1 MASPDILEIGAGTPK
16 RFVGSTFTNLSFV
29 RWLADPLQGGNGAV
43 VTNAGVWRSESD
55 ANSLNWTFG
64 GQALFIN
71 TGTFSKSV
79 GTTTNVG
86 TWLFRN
92 DGGIIEAQTGSIV
105 FNSAS
110 NIFNNGSRF
119 TGAGKVEVSGGAS
132 FNGNLESDNLVFSG
146 GSQVGTAAAL
156 TGGGGLSSGLLG
168 WTGGDLNGSWTLGV
182 GTTLVASGAN
192 AKRQVGSDIIN
203 NGTFRWSS
211 TQQLQGGNS
220 SSFTNNALV
229 EVTESAVFNW
239 NFGGQHQLINNATGT
254 VRATNNANLNIAGLG
269 LTSHG
274 GLFEAHAGSSIE
286 YSGATNRF
294 NDGTRFVGLNRV
306 TGSARFVDA
315 IASDDLRFVSGTQT
329 GGDGVT
335 VGSRARLSG
344 AVGFAG
350 GDLSGAWEI
359 KTGAVMTA
367 SGVSAKRQVGS
378 DIINNGTFRWSSTQQ
393 LQGGNSSSFTNNA
406 LVEVTESAVFNWN
419 FGGQHQLINNA
430 TGTVRATNNANLNI
444 AGLGLT
450 SHGGLFEAH
459 AGSSIE
465 YSGATNRF
473 NDGTRFVGLN
483 RVTGSA
489 RFVDAIASDDL
500 RFVSG
505 TQTGGDGS
513 AGSFGRFT
521 GQVGWQAGDLNGQLE
536 IASGAT
542 LTANVA
548 GNKRQVGAL
557 LVNNGTI
564 LWSSDDSLQGGNSSR
579 LVNHGRL
586 EIASDAD
593 LTWSFGGQARLD
605 NDGLLV
611 KSAGAGDTS
620 LATLALSNTGV
631 IDLRSGSISLPANFV
646 NDGTLMGTGT
656 FNVSGTLLNNG
667 HIAPGASPGTLTING
682 AFQQST
688 LGTLDIELENT
699 SIHDLLLISG
709 NTSLAGAL
717 GLSCFANCSYAI
729 GDEIVI
735 LDAVGQLTGSFSSV
749 VMSGFASGAF
759 DVIYDSLNDR
769 VLLRVTETATSAVPV
784 PGAAVLMLGGLVA
797 LGSMARRR
805 VIAA

>member
-1 MASPDILEIGAGTPK
+1 M
-16 RFVGSTFTNLSFV
+16 
-29 RWLADPLQGGNGAV
+29 
-43 VTNAGVWRSESD
+43 
-55 ANSLNWTFG
+55 
-64 GQALFIN
+64 
-71 TGTFSKSV
+71 
-79 GTTTNVG
+79 
-86 TWLFRN
+86 
-92 DGGIIEAQTGSIV
+92 
-105 FNSAS
+105 
-110 NIFNNGSRF
+110 
-119 TGAGKVEVSGGAS
+119 
-132 FNGNLESDNLVFSG
+132 
-146 GSQVGTAAAL
+146 
-156 TGGGGLSSGLLG
+156 
-168 WTGGDLNGSWTLGV
+168 
-182 GTTLVASGAN
+182 
-192 AKRQVGSDIIN
+192 
-203 NGTFRWSS
+203 
-211 TQQLQGGNS
+211 
-220 SSFTNNALV
+220 
-229 EVTESAVFNW
+229 
-239 NFGGQHQLINNATGT
+239 
-254 VRATNNANLNIAGLG
+254 
-269 LTSHG
+269 TS
-274 GLFEAHAGSSIE
+274 
-286 YSGATNRF
+286 
-294 NDGTRFVGLNRV
+294 
-306 TGSARFVDA
+306 SARFVDA
-315 IASDDLRFVSGTQT
+315 IASDNLR
-329 GGDGVT
+329 
-335 VGSRARLSG
+335 L
-344 AVGFAG
+344 
-350 GDLSGAWEI
+350 
-359 KTGAVMTA
+359 
-367 SGVSAKRQVGS
+367 
-378 DIINNGTFRWSSTQQ
+378 
-393 LQGGNSSSFTNNA
+393 
-406 LVEVTESAVFNWN
+406 
-419 FGGQHQLINNA
+419 
-430 TGTVRATNNANLNI
+430 
-444 AGLGLT
+444 
-450 SHGGLFEAH
+450 
-459 AGSSIE
+459 
-465 YSGATNRF
+465 
-473 NDGTRFVGLN
+473 
-483 RVTGSA
+483 
-489 RFVDAIASDDL
+489 
-500 RFVSG
+500 VSG

-797 LGSMARRR
+797 LGRMARRR

>member
-192 AKRQVGSDIIN
+192 AKRQ
-203 NGTFRWSS
+203 
-211 TQQLQGGNS
+211 L
-220 SSFTNNALV
+220 
-229 EVTESAVFNW
+229 
-239 NFGGQHQLINNATGT
+239 
-254 VRATNNANLNIAGLG
+254 
-269 LTSHG
+269 
-274 GLFEAHAGSSIE
+274 
-286 YSGATNRF
+286 
-294 NDGTRFVGLNRV
+294 
-306 TGSARFVDA
+306 GSA
-315 IASDDLRFVSGTQT
+315 
-329 GGDGVT
+329 
-335 VGSRARLSG
+335 
-344 AVGFAG
+344 
-350 GDLSGAWEI
+350 
-359 KTGAVMTA
+359 
-367 SGVSAKRQVGS
+367 
-378 DIINNGTFRWSSTQQ
+378 IINNGTFRWSSTQQ

-797 LGSMARRR
+797 LGRMARRR
-805 VIAA
+805 VPLRNSVLLIAGVATRW